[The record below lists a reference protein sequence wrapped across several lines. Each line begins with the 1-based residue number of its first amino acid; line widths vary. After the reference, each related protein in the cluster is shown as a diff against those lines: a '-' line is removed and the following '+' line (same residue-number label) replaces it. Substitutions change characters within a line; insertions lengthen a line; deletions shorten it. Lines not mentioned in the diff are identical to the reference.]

1 MKNIKQDAMQILA
14 EVCMEENDGD
24 VVQSFKDIKVID
36 ELLGILKAKS
46 LINHTRGRK
55 PWREHRFSE
64 IFRAR
69 IWEAAK
75 ERSDNVKPMDV

>member
-14 EVCMEENDGD
+14 EVSMEANDGD
-24 VVQSFKDIKVID
+24 VAQSFKDIKVID
-36 ELLGILKAKS
+36 DLLGIQKAKS

-55 PWREHRFSE
+55 PGKEKRFQD

-69 IWEAAK
+69 IWEASK
-75 ERSDNVKPMDV
+75 ERQ